1 MTTPR
6 SGVTRALAF
15 GLAGAAA
22 VLAGCAAPPAPV
34 GVLDLYARPAERALL
49 DGLKAY
55 DDAQYDLAAQRFR
68 DALSGGLATARDR
81 AEAHK
86 RLAFI
91 DCAAGRLDPCE
102 AEFRAARAADAGFAL
117 SRAEAGHPVWGPV
130 YRRLPPP

>member
-1 MTTPR
+1 MTR
-6 SGVTRALAF
+6 
-15 GLAGAAA
+15 GLACAAA
-22 VLAGCAAPPAPV
+22 VAALLAGCAAAPPAPV

-55 DDAQYDLAAQRFR
+55 DDAQYDLAAQRMR
-68 DALSGGLATARDR
+68 DALAIGLASPRDR

-91 DCAAGRLDPCE
+91 DCAAGRLDACE
-102 AEFRAARAADAGFAL
+102 AEFRAARRADPAFAL
-117 SRAEAGHPVWGPV
+117 DRAEAGHPVWGPV